1 MSMTDVTVSYGATLA
16 IEHATFT
23 VPVGSVM
30 GLIGPNGAGKS
41 TIIKAGLELMDH
53 TGDVRFFGKPLEEVR
68 RKVAYMPQVAAVDWD
83 YPITVEQ
90 VVTMGMYTELGW
102 LRRANAAHRSR
113 VMEVLDRVG
122 IADLAKR
129 QISELSGGQRR
140 RVFVARILVQAP
152 ELYLLD
158 EPFAGVDAASERVIR
173 GVLHELRDH
182 GATIV
187 IVHHDLSTVA
197 ELCDHVTILNREII
211 ATGPTD
217 EAFTR
222 ENITKAFG
230 LGLLE

>member
-122 IADLAKR
+122 IAELAKR

-211 ATGPTD
+211 ATGPTN

>member
-1 MSMTDVTVSYGATLA
+1 MTDVTVSYGATLA

>member
-1 MSMTDVTVSYGATLA
+1 MTDVTVSYGATLA

-122 IADLAKR
+122 IAELAKR

-211 ATGPTD
+211 ATGPTN